1 MLEKLKDQITQ
12 IKKELE
18 DTSSKTMSKERINYL
33 IEQSKEIAKDLDN
46 EKDLRGLLGSRV
58 NSIYEKGDTKYPK
71 MRLNK
76 VIKIMLEE
84 VE

>member
-1 MLEKLKDQITQ
+1 MLEKYKDQI
-12 IKKELE
+12 ILIEKELQ
-18 DTSSKTMSKERINYL
+18 DTSSKKMSKERISYL
-33 IEQSKEIAKDLDN
+33 IEQTKEIAKDLDN
-46 EKDLRGLLGSRV
+46 EKDLRGLFYSRV

-76 VIKIMLEE
+76 VIKIMKEE